1 MGLASAGLLVV
12 MFTLI
17 STSLPATSTND
28 LSSLLNNS
36 DCASSMLA
44 ITADV
49 VALGAGGGVGAG
61 GAGTGAGAGAAGG
74 VAGVVGTP
82 ATGTVGVAA
91 VVGLGAGAMSAELP
105 PPPQAASAQRHNM
118 ACESAMLA
126 VWVVEFFK
134 VGMGFLGSAIGLIRV
149 NLSLLWS
156 EETQSLVFS
165 SILARYKDKCQK
177 RNEHKCY
184 LFYSCLSKLHGL
196 YIRKGK

>member
-1 MGLASAGLLVV
+1 
-12 MFTLI
+12 
-17 STSLPATSTND
+17 
-28 LSSLLNNS
+28 
-36 DCASSMLA
+36 MLA

-49 VALGAGGGVGAG
+49 VALGAGGGVGAGGAGTGAGAGAG